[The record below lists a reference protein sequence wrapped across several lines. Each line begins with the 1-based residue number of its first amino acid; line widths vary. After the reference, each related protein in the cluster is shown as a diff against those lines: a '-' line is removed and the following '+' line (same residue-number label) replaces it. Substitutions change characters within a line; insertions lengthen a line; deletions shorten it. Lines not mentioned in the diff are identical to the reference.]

1 MYPMKKGL
9 KHTIISFEPLFHRED
24 MKGLTDAK
32 IGKKLGLDTHTVRAM
47 RYNQDV
53 PYDTIRAVCHALDG
67 QPGDVLK
74 AITAEYFPAKKDP
87 DA

>member
-1 MYPMKKGL
+1 MEKGI

-32 IGKKLGLDTHTVRAM
+32 IAKKLGLHTQTVKAM

-53 PYDTIRAVCHALDG
+53 PFDTIRAICHELDC
-67 QPGDVLK
+67 QPGDILK
-74 AITAEYFPAKKDP
+74 AITAEYFPAKENGP